1 MHRNATSTLRS
12 SSICSID
19 TEPRPERSR
28 GAGGRMGSRAVDG
41 KATGGD
47 GLSRRR
53 KVEEDGKVS

>member
-1 MHRNATSTLRS
+1 
-12 SSICSID
+12 
-19 TEPRPERSR
+19 
-28 GAGGRMGSRAVDG
+28 MGSRAVDG